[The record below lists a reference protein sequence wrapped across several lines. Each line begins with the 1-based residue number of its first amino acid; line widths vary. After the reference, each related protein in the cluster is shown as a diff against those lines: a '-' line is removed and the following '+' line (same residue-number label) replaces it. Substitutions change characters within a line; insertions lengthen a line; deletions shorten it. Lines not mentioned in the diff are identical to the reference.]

1 MTAGV
6 RAELAPHRTCSGRR
20 TQRDDAGAAL
30 VWSLLLTAVLV
41 VVALVGGAVAD
52 LVAARQ
58 RAAAAADLGALAGA
72 PSAPMSEEHACASA
86 AWVVRENGATL
97 RSCSVVDGD
106 VRLTASARPRA
117 PWSRWLSRLLA
128 GAVEPTV
135 EAHAGLR

>member
-1 MTAGV
+1 MIRPDALAGPDLAGV
-6 RAELAPHRTCSGRR
+6 R
-20 TQRDDAGAAL
+20 QRDDRGAAL
-30 VWSLLLTAVLV
+30 VAALLLTSLLV
-41 VVALVGGAVAD
+41 VVALLGGVVAD
-52 LVAARQ
+52 LLAARQ

-72 PSAPMSEEHACASA
+72 PAATTSEVAACASA
-86 AWVVRENGATL
+86 AWVIRENGATL
-97 RSCSVVDGD
+97 RTCSVVDGD